1 MTPAYHMNK
10 IHWNTV
16 SFGGDVPMEELKRM
30 VSRSYDLIKPKARGR
45 RNEN

>member
-16 SFGGDVPMEELKRM
+16 VIGGDVPVDELKRM
-30 VSRSYDLIKPKARGR
+30 IERSYDLIKPKTKAR
-45 RNEN
+45 